1 MKKKFSISLL
11 PGDGIG
17 QEISIEAK
25 KILNWID
32 QNTEFEL
39 DCFEELVGGASIDK
53 YQTPLHDKTL
63 EKIKKSDAII
73 LGAVG
78 GPKWEKLPFD
88 LRPERGLLKIRK
100 ELDLFANFRPAIVF
114 DSLINSSSLK
124 PVSYTHLTLPTN
136 REV

>member
-17 QEISIEAK
+17 HEISIEAK

-32 QNTEFEL
+32 QNTELEL

-63 EKIKKSDAII
+63 EKIKESDMLITN
-73 LGAVG
+73 L
-78 GPKWEKLPFD
+78 
-88 LRPERGLLKIRK
+88 LLKTCYWR
-100 ELDLFANFRPAIVF
+100 
-114 DSLINSSSLK
+114 
-124 PVSYTHLTLPTN
+124 
-136 REV
+136 

>member
-1 MKKKFSISLL
+1 MKKKLSISLL

-32 QNTEFEL
+32 QNTELEL

-53 YQTPLHDKTL
+53 HQTPLHDKTL
-63 EKIKKSDAII
+63 EKIKSSDAII

-78 GPKWEKLPFD
+78 GPKWEKLPFE
-88 LRPERGLLKIRK
+88 LRRERG
-100 ELDLFANFRPAIVF
+100 
-114 DSLINSSSLK
+114 
-124 PVSYTHLTLPTN
+124 
-136 REV
+136 

>member
-1 MKKKFSISLL
+1 MKKNLSISLL

-32 QNTEFEL
+32 QNTELEL

-53 YQTPLHDKTL
+53 HQTPLHDKTL
-63 EKIKKSDAII
+63 EKIRRSDAII

-78 GPKWEKLPFD
+78 GPKWEKHQKD
-88 LRPERGLLKIRK
+88 KKTQEKTKTRPNRRKIQCFGLVL
-100 ELDLFANFRPAIVF
+100 VF
-114 DSLINSSSLK
+114 SC
-124 PVSYTHLTLPTN
+124 VCF
-136 REV
+136 